1 MSSATGTAT
10 IDFGAYPGSNE
21 ASVAVTGQAA
31 ILATSKAD
39 AFVMADDTSAD
50 HTADDH
56 RYLEVFAA
64 LSCGTPTPGVG
75 FTIYARSAQKL
86 TGQWTIRWVWVD

>member
-21 ASVAVTGQAA
+21 ASVAITGQTA

-39 AFVMADDTSAD
+39 AFVMADDTSPD
-50 HTADDH
+50 HTAADH

-64 LSCGTPTPGVG
+64 LSCGTPTAGDG
-75 FTIYARSAQKL
+75 FTIYARSAEKL